1 MEIEIIERKRVYVA
15 EGQSCYD
22 ACTWSMCQ
30 TENIAA
36 KEHTCCR
43 FSSKII
49 QLQLVLWIKLL
60 LE

>member
-49 QLQLVLWIKLL
+49 QLQLVL
-60 LE
+60 